1 MYISPLNMKLILLVD
16 CSGVWFFYCL
26 LKNIFHWK
34 FVIHSDGSMMPG
46 CLSTVGNSGEKLLC
60 ANLCYLYLIALQ

>member
-1 MYISPLNMKLILLVD
+1 MKLILLVD
-16 CSGVWFFYCL
+16 CSGVWFFICL

-34 FVIHSDGSMMPG
+34 FVIHSDGCMMPG